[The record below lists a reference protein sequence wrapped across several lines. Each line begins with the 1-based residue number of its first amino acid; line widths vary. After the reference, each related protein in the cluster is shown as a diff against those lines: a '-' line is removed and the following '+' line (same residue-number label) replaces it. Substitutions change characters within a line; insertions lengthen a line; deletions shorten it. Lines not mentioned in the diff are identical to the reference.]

1 MEKKNIYIDFD
12 GVILDTITPLYN
24 DYQTQNISKENAKEF
39 FVNYPWDTIIDDKY
53 IINNAIEDIQE
64 IINSNKSNK
73 FNLAILTHVN
83 SINEAVLK
91 INYLRQYFKDIT
103 IIPCPKEVSKT
114 KMIHTKDSILI
125 DDYAGNLREWKQEGG
140 VGVRF
145 NREGNGK
152 GFLTIKDLKE
162 IIDMF

>member
-1 MEKKNIYIDFD
+1 MGRKNLYIDFD

-64 IINSNKSNK
+64 IINSNK

>member
-53 IINNAIEDIQE
+53 IINNAIEDIQA
-64 IINSNKSNK
+64 IINSNK

>member
-53 IINNAIEDIQE
+53 IIN
-64 IINSNKSNK
+64 SNK

>member
-64 IINSNKSNK
+64 IINSNK

-140 VGVRF
+140 IGVRF

-162 IIDMF
+162 IIDIF